1 MAFPCDA
8 KPVAPGWS
16 ADSGESGPGHRSA
29 YGRPIGSK
37 SGFRRAAV
45 IAEKVAR
52 WSSRPRASMAQF
64 LSHAIERVVW
74 LLREGDSD
82 FVAWSD
88 NSGLQNNCHNSG
100 FANYSSFVIVS
111 HHRLQ

>member
-1 MAFPCDA
+1 
-8 KPVAPGWS
+8 
-16 ADSGESGPGHRSA
+16 
-29 YGRPIGSK
+29 
-37 SGFRRAAV
+37 
-45 IAEKVAR
+45 
-52 WSSRPRASMAQF
+52 MAQF

-111 HHRLQ
+111 HHRLQKSRFECVDLSTRISKSGDFDQSVRADLEPCTSG